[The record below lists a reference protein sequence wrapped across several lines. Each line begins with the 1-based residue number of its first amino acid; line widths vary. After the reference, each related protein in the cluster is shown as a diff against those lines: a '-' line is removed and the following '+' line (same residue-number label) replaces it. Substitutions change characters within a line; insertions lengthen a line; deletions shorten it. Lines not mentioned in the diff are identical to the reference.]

1 MALYPPV
8 IESSMPAFDID
19 ANQNGSVKIYF
30 KLSDY
35 NTVSEIQQIHL
46 TVSYQ
51 VNNVNALSS
60 SGPINNIYL
69 YNVEGNIPYQLKDG
83 VILYYI
89 SINSSM
95 LKDGWKRDTLYK
107 VQLRFSEEIIS
118 KVPELT
124 SKLSKFS
131 QWSTVC
137 LIKPIYPPYIN
148 ITNINGTSINTQF
161 ADFVMTYSVV
171 NPIDTNKVSSQILDR
186 WKIDLLSGN
195 TLLSSSDWQQVGV
208 YNYTKGTDVINLS
221 CSLPYQFERG
231 AEYAVQFSIKTKG
244 GYEKTETYSCTFSG
258 WDGDGIQGSLKI
270 YTNEEQ
276 GYIKVVLDTSA
287 DSNTDK
293 MVLRRANSMSN
304 FSTWEDL
311 RIYSSI
317 ADFTYYDFTVES
329 GVAYRYLVQKM
340 DTRGSRGQPL
350 YDQVTSKGLATI
362 IESEHAFLLQ
372 SAGLGELAD
381 VKQLKLKFD
390 LQLSSFNIN
399 ISESRTDTL
408 GSQYPFIRRNGNM
421 YYRSF
426 PISGTISTTMDD
438 NELFI
443 DKNSLNNGYTSIYDN
458 YRYNINY
465 YTNQYDFTFERKFR
479 EKVEQFLYNIKP
491 KLYKSMQE
499 GNILIKLM
507 EVSLT
512 PKQQL
517 NRLIYTFSATAYE
530 IDSPTVENL
539 IKYNILKK
547 GGN

>member
-8 IESSMPAFDID
+8 IESSMPAFDVD

-60 SGPINNIYL
+60 SGTINNIYL

-83 VILYYI
+83 IILYYI

-118 KVPELT
+118 DVPELT

-171 NPIDTNKVSSQILDR
+171 NPIDANKVSSQILDR

-231 AEYAVQFSIKTKG
+231 VEYAVQFSIKTKG

-276 GYIKVVLDTSA
+276 GYIKVALDTTA

-293 MVLRRANSMSN
+293 MVLRRASSMSN

-311 RIYSSI
+311 RIYSSV

-340 DTRGSRGQPL
+340 DTRGGRGQPL
-350 YDQVTSKGLATI
+350 YDQVTNKGLATI

-372 SAGLGELAD
+372 SAGLGELSD

-399 ISESRTDTL
+399 VSESRTDTL
-408 GSQYPFIRRNGNM
+408 GGQYPFIRRNGNM

-443 DKNSLNNGYTSIYDN
+443 DKDSLNNGYTSIYDN
-458 YRYNINY
+458 YKYNINY

-530 IDSPTVENL
+530 IDSPTIENL

>member
-30 KLSDY
+30 TLSDY

-60 SGPINNIYL
+60 NGTINNIYL
-69 YNVEGNIPYQLKDG
+69 YDVEGNIPYQLKDG
-83 VILYYI
+83 VTLYYI
-89 SINSSM
+89 SISSSM
-95 LKDGWKRDTLYK
+95 IKDGWKRDTLYK

-118 KVPELT
+118 DISELT

-171 NPIDTNKVSSQILDR
+171 NPINTNKVSSQILDK
-186 WKIDLLSGN
+186 WKIDLLEGN
-195 TLLSSSDWQQVGV
+195 NLLVSSDWQQVGV

-221 CSLPYQFERG
+221 CLLPYQLETG
-231 AEYAVQFSIKTKG
+231 TTYTVQFSIKTKG
-244 GYEKTETYSCTFSG
+244 GYEKTEIYSCTFSG
-258 WDGDGIQGSLKI
+258 WDGNRIEGSLKT

-276 GYIKVVLDTSA
+276 GYIKVALDTSA
-287 DSNTDK
+287 GSNTNK
-293 MVLRRANSMSN
+293 MVLRRASSMSN

-311 RIYSSI
+311 RIYSTV

-340 DTRGSRGQPL
+340 DTSGGRGQPL
-350 YDQVTSKGLATI
+350 YDQATNKELATI

-372 SAGLGELAD
+372 AAGLGELSD

-408 GSQYPFIRRNGNM
+408 GGQYPFIRRNGNM

-426 PISGTISTTMDD
+426 PISGTISAAMDN

-458 YRYNINY
+458 YKYNINY

-479 EKVEQFLYNIKP
+479 EKVEQFLYNTKP